1 MKYRNVLVLILIV
14 LAILWR
20 FFTYIS
26 FDYIGFIGITEDDTG
41 RITKVSTGSPAGD
54 AGLIE
59 GDKILTIKG
68 MEPNDR
74 PGINQSI
81 EYTIE
86 RDSTQLVIPL
96 KSSKLPNEA
105 VTMTRILGV
114 MGILILLIGIVIFYQ
129 IGNILSFVFFLY
141 CFTMAIHWGYFPQV
155 VSEYFQNLITSI
167 YRFVSIFLGS
177 LILHFALIFPEG
189 QTLSLKRYYVIYAPG
204 IVGVVLFIA
213 TLLNKDLSTIFSFA
227 EFILVTLY
235 ALAGGIVL
243 IKTYIKTPK
252 MSRGVI
258 GINVIFWGLLAANL
272 PYIFSEFLPFMDF
285 GGRIGTSPYSLF
297 FILESIAFAIGIRR
311 VSKHQVESAH

>member
-1 MKYRNVLVLILIV
+1 MKYRNVLVLILV
-14 LAILWR
+14 VWAILWR
-20 FFTYIS
+20 YFTYVS
-26 FDYIGFIGITEDDTG
+26 FDHIGFIGITEDDTG
-41 RITKVSTGSPAGD
+41 RITKVSIGSPAED

-86 RDSTQLVIPL
+86 RNTTQLVFPL
-96 KSSKLPNEA
+96 KSSKLPKET
-105 VTMTRILGV
+105 VTMTRIMGV
-114 MGILILLIGIVIFYQ
+114 MGILILLIGIVVFYK

-155 VSEYFQNLITSI
+155 ISEYSQNFITSL
-167 YRFVSIFLGS
+167 YRLVSIFLGS

-204 IVGVVLFIA
+204 IIGVVLFIA
-213 TLLNKDLSTIFSFA
+213 TVINKDLSTVFSYA
-227 EFILVTLY
+227 EFVLGTLY
-235 ALAGGIVL
+235 ALAGFIVL

-272 PYIFSEFLPFMDF
+272 PYIFSEVLPFMDF
-285 GGRIGTSPYSLF
+285 GGRIGTQPYSLF
-297 FILESIAFAIGIRR
+297 FIIESIAFAIGVNRA
-311 VSKHQVESAH
+311 SKHQANITM